1 MYKER
6 FPKRTRSKLM
16 LRIDGSFQ
24 ILERINDNTYK
35 VDLLSEYDVSTTFN
49 VSNLSLF
56 DVGEDSRSNSFEERG
71 DDAI

>member
-1 MYKER
+1 M
-6 FPKRTRSKLM
+6 PRT
-16 LRIDGSFQ
+16 DGSFQ

-35 VDLLSEYDVSTTFN
+35 VDLLSEYDVSATFN